1 VRASPGP
8 GPAAAAVVVRQGR
21 AVADLRHAQRT
32 PAAASAAAPAQT
44 GKMETIVAFFFELL
58 SEHKYTGSRHR
69 RLEYFIPRHDDGREK
84 NCQAFIF

>member
-1 VRASPGP
+1 VGA
-8 GPAAAAVVVRQGR
+8 RQGR

-58 SEHKYTGSRHR
+58 SEDARKYTGSRHC
-69 RLEYFIPRHDDGREK
+69 RLKHFIPGHDDGREK
-84 NCQAFIF
+84 VCQAFIF